1 MSKLCDLT
9 VKPLCNLAPSPVAPA
24 THPVLHTEQF
34 SFATLHIP
42 SCSSPHRVCCF
53 CLKWLSL
60 YHLPGSTPLILQGQ
74 TPMSWRHGHPLG
86 PHTQQTEIHTPS
98 FVFLEYLVLPS
109 LKHLRVLK
117 SPVSLPVFFTGN
129 QMHSCV
135 LSTSHTAEGLLS
147 ELQEGIK
154 HSGHACHTL
163 KPDKLLSLSRGTTA
177 NWKQP

>member
-1 MSKLCDLT
+1 
-9 VKPLCNLAPSPVAPA
+9 
-24 THPVLHTEQF
+24 
-34 SFATLHIP
+34 
-42 SCSSPHRVCCF
+42 
-53 CLKWLSL
+53 
-60 YHLPGSTPLILQGQ
+60 
-74 TPMSWRHGHPLG
+74 MSWPALSPLR
-86 PHTQQTEIHTPS
+86 PHTQQTEIRTPS

-129 QMHSCV
+129 QIQSCV
-135 LSTSHTAEGLLS
+135 LSTSHTAEGLLI

-163 KPDKLLSLSRGTTA
+163 KPDQLLSLSRGTTA